1 MGYVEAG
8 GYDRDM
14 NYIDDR
20 VVEHPEGGREWPV
33 EAGRYRL
40 VGSRAC
46 PWAHRAIITRRLV
59 GLDVG
64 PDAGP
69 GGTGPAPLSQGLCG
83 PTHDWKSWTFD
94 LDVDSVDPVL
104 GVGRLRD
111 CYLHRYADYPKG
123 ITVPALVE
131 VNSKAVVTNDFRSMV
146 TDLATQWA
154 PLHRSGAPDL
164 YPAELREEIDA
175 MVDLNSRT
183 VNNGVYRCGFA
194 GDQASYEDAF
204 AVLFARLDEL
214 EEHLATRRYL
224 VGEHVTLA
232 DVYLFVTLVRFDHV
246 YHGHFKCN
254 RNRIAEMPN
263 LWGYL
268 RDLFQTPGIGDTV
281 NLDHIK
287 QHYYRV
293 HADINPTGVVAVG
306 PDPAAFYTPHD
317 RERLGGTPFWNAAGN
332 AEAPAAPRPEDIREG
347 DEAGAFA

>member
-1 MGYVEAG
+1 
-8 GYDRDM
+8 
-14 NYIDDR
+14 
-20 VVEHPEGGREWPV
+20 
-33 EAGRYRL
+33 
-40 VGSRAC
+40 
-46 PWAHRAIITRRLV
+46 
-59 GLDVG
+59 
-64 PDAGP
+64 
-69 GGTGPAPLSQGLCG
+69 
-83 PTHDWKSWTFD
+83 
-94 LDVDSVDPVL
+94 VDPVL

-175 MVDLNSRT
+175 MVDLNFRT

-224 VGEHVTLA
+224 VGEHLTLA

-293 HADINPTGVVAVG
+293 HTDINPTGVVAVG

-332 AEAPAAPRPEDIREG
+332 AEAPAAPRPEDIRDG